1 MLFSLLPNILIVVE
15 DDCLFENIII
25 LLHVVILHLQT
36 ASLNS
41 RLVAAAVAMQRTCE
55 SEQQPIMH
63 SLSHCVCKPFRR

>member
-1 MLFSLLPNILIVVE
+1 VIAVLLPNILIVVE

-41 RLVAAAVAMQRTCE
+41 RLVAAAVAMQRTCK
-55 SEQQPIMH
+55 SEH